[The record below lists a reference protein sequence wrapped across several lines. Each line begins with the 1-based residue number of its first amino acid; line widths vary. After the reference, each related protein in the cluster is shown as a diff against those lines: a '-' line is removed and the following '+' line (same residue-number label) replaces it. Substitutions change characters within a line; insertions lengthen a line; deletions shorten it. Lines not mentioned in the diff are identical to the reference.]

1 MDVTDAPVTAQARPV
16 GVDELA
22 RIPLRRWRAV
32 LATTV
37 LLTVGAAGYVLF
49 APTTWTATSVVVI
62 RPVVTDPF
70 SLPNGGA
77 DRAVNMT
84 AENGIATGNDVID
97 KVAAATRWTVADVAD
112 ALTVENPVGGQV
124 LRFSFDGDSPS
135 VAMTGANTA
144 ATTYLQV
151 RRTMYD
157 AQRKSVL
164 KSYDATIALVT
175 AERKKTQRDLPDT
188 VNAAGTSPRSSA
200 LLDQMRS
207 LNDQLAT
214 LAEQRSKVASA
225 DLSPGVVTIAA
236 RAPLP
241 SSGDAAP
248 MYLLAAVLGGLIL
261 GTVVAFVRES
271 LDRRIR
277 SAVDAVDATGAP
289 LLGSVHRAPRGT
301 DGNATDMRYLALS
314 VASWTEDQPG
324 RPLVMLSERED
335 EGRVQVSAGLAAA
348 LAEAGHEVYL
358 GATDEAVESLRDVL
372 LAAQRRASPVITRHR
387 VPRVAHAASQLV
399 DAVNAA
405 VPDSALNAM
414 QPVGRATP
422 PVGRA
427 TLPVGRATP
436 AAVNGMGTTT
446 MFASETSYASDPDR
460 LLAAPGSR
468 AAVPIRDEA
477 DLLHI
482 GSGSV
487 RLGPLETDNPEQLI
501 ILDGPPAEADD
512 RGVWAARSGRAVL
525 VGSRDRTRTAALS
538 RLADRVRAAGVRPLG
553 VILTGAGRD

>member
-1 MDVTDAPVTAQARPV
+1 MDVTDASVAAHARPV

-32 LATTV
+32 VAMTV

-49 APTTWTATSVVVI
+49 ASATWTATSVVVI

-97 KVAAATRWTVADVAD
+97 KVAAATGRAAADVAD
-112 ALTVENPVGGQV
+112 ALVVENPVGGQV
-124 LRFSFDGDSPS
+124 LRFSFDGGSPS
-135 VAMTGANTA
+135 VAMKGANTA

-151 RRTMYD
+151 RRAMYD
-157 AQRKSVL
+157 AQRSSVL

-175 AERKKTQRDLPDT
+175 AQRKKAQRDLPDT
-188 VNAAGTSPRSSA
+188 ISAAETSPRSSA

-207 LNDQLAT
+207 LNDQMAT

-225 DLSPGVVTIAA
+225 DLSPGVVTKAA

-241 SSGDAAP
+241 SSRDAAP
-248 MYLLAAVLGGLIL
+248 MYLLAAVLGGLVL
-261 GTVVAFVRES
+261 GIVVAFVRES
-271 LDRRIR
+271 LDRRLR
-277 SAVDAVDATGAP
+277 SAAEAVDATGAP
-289 LLGSVHRAPRGT
+289 LLGSVHRAPRGN
-301 DGNATDMRYLALS
+301 DGNGTDMRYLALS

-324 RPLVMLSERED
+324 RPLVVLSERAD
-335 EGRVQVSAGLAAA
+335 EGRVEVSAGLAAA

-358 GATDEAVESLRDVL
+358 GGTEDVEESLRDVL
-372 LAAQRRASPVITRHR
+372 LAAQRRISPVITRHR

-405 VPDSALNAM
+405 APDAAGQLNALH
-414 QPVGRATP
+414 PA
-422 PVGRA
+422 A
-427 TLPVGRATP
+427 WATP
-436 AAVNGMGTTT
+436 AAVNGTGTSAGTTT
-446 MFASETSYASDPDR
+446 MFASETSIAIDR
-460 LLAAPGSR
+460 DRVRAAPGSR
-468 AAVPIRDEA
+468 AALPVRDEA
-477 DLLHI
+477 DVLYI

-501 ILDGPPAEADD
+501 ILDGPPAEDDD

-525 VGSRDRTRTAALS
+525 VACSDRTRTAALT
-538 RLADRVRAAGVRPLG
+538 RLADRVRAAGVTPLG

>member
-1 MDVTDAPVTAQARPV
+1 MDVTDASVAAPARPV

-32 LATTV
+32 AAMTV
-37 LLTVGAAGYVLF
+37 LLTVCAAAYVLF
-49 APTTWTATSVVVI
+49 APATWTATSVVVI

-97 KVAAATRWTVADVAD
+97 KVAAVTGRTAADVAD
-112 ALTVENPVGGQV
+112 ALVVENPVGGQV
-124 LRFSFDGDSPS
+124 LRFSFDGGSPS
-135 VAMTGANTA
+135 VAVTGANTA

-151 RRTMYD
+151 RRAMYD
-157 AQRKSVL
+157 AQRSSVL

-175 AERKKTQRDLPDT
+175 TQRNKTQRDLPT
-188 VNAAGTSPRSSA
+188 SISAAETSPRSSA

-225 DLSPGVVTIAA
+225 DLSPGVVTNAA

-241 SSGDAAP
+241 SSRDAAP
-248 MYLLAAVLGGLIL
+248 MYLLAAVLGGLLL
-261 GTVVAFVRES
+261 GVVVAFVRES
-271 LDRRIR
+271 LDRRLR
-277 SAVDAVDATGAP
+277 SAAEAADATGVP
-289 LLGSVHRAPRGT
+289 LLGSVHRAPRGN
-301 DGNATDMRYLALS
+301 DGNGTDMRYLALS

-324 RPLVMLSERED
+324 RPLVVLSERAD
-335 EGRVQVSAGLAAA
+335 EGRAEVSAGLAAA

-358 GATDEAVESLRDVL
+358 GGTEDTVESLRDVL
-372 LAAQRRASPVITRHR
+372 LAAQRRVSPVITRHR

-405 VPDSALNAM
+405 APGPVPQLT
-414 QPVGRATP
+414 GIHP
-422 PVGRA
+422 PV
-427 TLPVGRATP
+427 RATP
-436 AAVNGMGTTT
+436 AAVNGVGTT
-446 MFASETSYASDPDR
+446 ALLAADTSYAVDR
-460 LLAAPGSR
+460 DRVLAAPGSR
-468 AAVPIRDEA
+468 AARPVRDEA

-487 RLGPLETDNPEQLI
+487 RLGPLETDNPEQLV
-501 ILDGPPAEADD
+501 ILDGPPAEDDD

-525 VGSRDRTRTAALS
+525 VACCDRTRTAALT
-538 RLADRVRAAGVRPLG
+538 RLADRVRAAGVAPLG
-553 VILTGAGRD
+553 VILTGAGHD